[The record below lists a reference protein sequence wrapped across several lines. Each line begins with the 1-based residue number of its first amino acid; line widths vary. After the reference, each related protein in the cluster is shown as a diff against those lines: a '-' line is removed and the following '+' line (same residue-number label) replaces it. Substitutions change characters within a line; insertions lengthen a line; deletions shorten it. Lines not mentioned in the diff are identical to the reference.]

1 MTTAFVQ
8 EEVGRTLILEGKLSK
23 QLIHVDPFN
32 CVAAI
37 NPRDLSE
44 LEWETLMP
52 DVVKTEGIISQ
63 PILLWKVSPDHEIW
77 TSGLI
82 KDPYTNTPITVPLE
96 EREKTYILI
105 RGHRRHMCLCVI
117 RNNDRDYS
125 KAVYDNAA
133 KVKALVFEGP
143 QREAE
148 TLALDFEEI
157 RGLHKWEV
165 TRIVV
170 KRLSEDYTSEEIC
183 NAMPQLLFGALID
196 NGAVEYDSIVREAGH
211 DGRKRQTDLDKKLKN
226 HVHNGVTKI
235 FQMGY
240 PAMTDQLVNYFR
252 FFKDKRPEGKEG
264 SETARLKKSV
274 VLDLRMT
281 NIQKMVI
288 AFNQAQ
294 KDQNWTPIEKVAIV
308 EEKPKEDAYTSF
320 TECGTTG
327 YYVVVGGTEAFRAFL
342 LQNMKHKNEPETA
355 AVVKPPN
362 KTDRAGVQS
371 GSMSAVGKATA
382 KYLNEGDKTPQE
394 GKWLK
399 EPRMRVEW
407 DQWAAF
413 SESVQA
419 SLLTLT
425 DLDPMVKEVVDALTK
440 VLAPEAGAK
449 LVTTA
454 FMTLNEYVKAARV
467 KPVAKAK
474 K

>member
-1 MTTAFVQ
+1 MTTAFVP

-63 PILLWKVSPDHEIW
+63 PLLLWKVSPDHEIW

-82 KDPYTNTPITVPLE
+82 KDPYTNTPIIVPFE
-96 EREKTYILI
+96 EREKTLILI

-117 RNNDRDYS
+117 RHNPRDYS
-125 KAVYDNAA
+125 KAVFDNAA

-148 TLALDFEEI
+148 TLANDFEEV

-165 TRIVV
+165 LKIAV

-183 NAMPQLLFGALID
+183 DAMPQLLFGALVN
-196 NGAVEYDSIVREAGH
+196 NGPNEYDRIVREAGH
-211 DGRKRQTDLDKKLKN
+211 DGRERQKNLLVKLRN

-240 PAMTDQLVNYFR
+240 PAMTDQLIYYYR
-252 FFKDKRPEGKEG
+252 FFQDKRPVGKEG
-264 SETARLKKSV
+264 SESAKLKDSV

-281 NIQKMVI
+281 NVQKLAK
-288 AFNQAQ
+288 AFN
-294 KDQNWTPIEKVAIV
+294 KLSKEDWTPVEKVAIV
-308 EEKPKEDAYTSF
+308 TEKPKEDAYTSF
-320 TECGTTG
+320 TECGSTG
-327 YYVVVGGTEAFRAFL
+327 YYVVVGGNEEFRNLL
-342 LQNMKHKNEPETA
+342 LQNMKQKNEPETSDA
-355 AVVKPPN
+355 PKPPS
-362 KTDRAGVQS
+362 KTDKAGVQS
-371 GSMSAVGKATA
+371 NSMSAIGKAMA
-382 KYLNEGDKTPQE
+382 KFLNEGDKTPQG

-419 SLLTLT
+419 SLLMLT

-454 FMTLNEYVKAARV
+454 FMTLNEFVKAARV